1 MRLTRET
8 EYALLG
14 LRALARRPR
23 GASVTIDEVATAEDL
38 PRSFLAKIFHK
49 LSRHGIL
56 ESSRG
61 PGRGFTLIRAPE
73 SVSSLEVI
81 EAVEGPDY
89 LDRCVFWSG
98 RCGTVPCVL
107 HQRFLTLKPRILS
120 VLKETTLAELTDSDQ
135 AATRER

>member
-23 GASVTIDEVATAEDL
+23 GASVTIDEVAAAEDL
-38 PRSFLAKIFHK
+38 PRSFLAKIFQK

-89 LDRCVFWSG
+89 LDRCVFWTG
-98 RCGTVPCVL
+98 RCGVEPCLL
-107 HQRFLTLKPRILS
+107 HERFSSVKPLIRS
-120 VLKETTLAELTDSDQ
+120 VLERTTLADLASSVQT
-135 AATRER
+135 ATER

>member
-23 GASVTIDEVATAEDL
+23 GASVTIDEVAAAEDL
-38 PRSFLAKIFHK
+38 PRSFLAKIFQK

-61 PGRGFTLIRAPE
+61 PSHGFSLVRAPG
-73 SVSSLEVI
+73 SISSLEVI
-81 EAVEGPDY
+81 EAVEGADY

-107 HQRFLTLKPRILS
+107 HERFSTLKPIIRSALQ
-120 VLKETTLAELTDSDQ
+120 ETTLADLAGS
-135 AATRER
+135 APGR